1 MNKRM
6 IWLAALLNA
15 ATQKLEVPKT
25 YSSKFE
31 KSGNKYL
38 SPTEMIRVDDM
49 MDHFVVAGIVG
60 RNEVL
65 PILGKDGFSKL
76 EFEPDIIGGEFP
88 YSASDITT
96 VNAGVPTYTTNG
108 KIVDSVKAME
118 AKYVKIGAAAI
129 VNRFER
135 QCVDAYLK
143 GIYVDKKGKELTVG
157 VKTNKNL
164 ALGSKVVSDEIL
176 KLVLDWATKKGGRPA
191 IEVGL
196 TVFNKIKNEAND
208 TNQNI
213 NKVSFSYT
221 DTGASLQLGA
231 LKIELLID
239 GVGSDRK
246 IVDTSKMIIL
256 ADPKTLAVGYG
267 CLAYGDVK
275 ENATKIIKAE
285 KLAGETRVEA
295 TSGSKGIWTKSAP
308 MPILAN
314 IKKYVRYVA
323 TGL

>member
-31 KSGNKYL
+31 GSGNKYL

-108 KIVDSVKAME
+108 KIIDSVKAME
-118 AKYVKIGAAAI
+118 AKYVKMGAAAI
-129 VNRFER
+129 VNKFER

-143 GIYVDKKGKELTVG
+143 GIYIDKKGKELNVG
-157 VKTNKNL
+157 VKTNKSL
-164 ALGSKVVSDEIL
+164 ALASKIISDVIL
-176 KLVLDWATKKGGRPA
+176 GLALDWTTKKGGRPK

-208 TNQNI
+208 TKQNI

-221 DTGASLQLGA
+221 DTGASLQVGA
-231 LKIELLID
+231 LKIELLVD
-239 GVGSDRK
+239 GIGTDGKV
-246 IVDTSKMIIL
+246 VDTSKMIIL
-256 ADPKTLAVGYG
+256 SDPKTLAVGYG
-267 CLAYGDVK
+267 CLTYGDVK
-275 ENATKIIKAE
+275 TNETKIIKAE

-308 MPILAN
+308 MPVLAN
-314 IKKYVRYVA
+314 IKKYIRYVA